1 MRTTPAELKALQE
14 LLGPFVEMG
23 LVEVAVA
30 ADGEVFYRRAP
41 GFSDEEWLAAW
52 CAISERRDLDA

>member
-1 MRTTPAELKALQE
+1 
-14 LLGPFVEMG
+14 MG

-52 CAISERRDLDA
+52 CAISERRGLDA